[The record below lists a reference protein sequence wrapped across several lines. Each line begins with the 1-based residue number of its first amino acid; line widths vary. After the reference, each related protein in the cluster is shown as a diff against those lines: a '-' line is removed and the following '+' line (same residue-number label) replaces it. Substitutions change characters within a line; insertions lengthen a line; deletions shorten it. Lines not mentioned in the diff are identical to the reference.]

1 MIPIIATRSY
11 ELVRNRIAQILATE
25 LPNQATLHS
34 DAGLNADVFIDR
46 IVPLHDEE
54 MPLIN
59 IVMGSGNWDNF
70 TRFKQ
75 DGTYSYNIDI
85 YTKSSGTST
94 EMGDVLS
101 MNKLQ
106 KLAGVVQGILMHP
119 QYITLSFAAPFIEHT
134 EVNSITMGIP
144 NNTLDASNVTQ
155 ARLTFVVRVPES
167 ETANTPLDIAGWS
180 TQVKLGLTDK
190 GYIYSGDNIPIPDPV
205 CEVLTFVYNSDN
217 TLLVSKTVSDTD
229 NVIVAPD
236 ITVTDSDGTTYN
248 SPSGVDV
255 VCTASG
261 GTAIVTNSNATYNNT
276 VDGGDTLV
284 LADVNNVDSDGTIV
298 PTPAM
303 IPFVCTLQDNTITA
317 SLPFI
322 GTDDTCKTMFQ
333 SAGVTTYSTL
343 INSSNIGALTYS
355 TDGIT
360 YSAFS
365 LPFTPIVS
373 TAYWFKRSSNTTTGN
388 YTISD

>member
-1 MIPIIATRSY
+1 MIPIISTRAY

-25 LPNQATLHS
+25 LPNQAVLHS

-75 DGTYSYNIDI
+75 DGTYTYNVDI
-85 YTKSSGTST
+85 YTKSAGTST

-155 ARLTFVVRVPES
+155 ARLTFVVRVPET

-190 GYIYSGDNIPIPDPV
+190 GYLYSGDAPIIPDPV
-205 CEVLTFVYNSDN
+205 CEVLTFVYNTDN
-217 TLLVSKTVSDTD
+217 TLLVSKTVSDND
-229 NVIVAPD
+229 NTIITPD
-236 ITVTDSDGTTYN
+236 ITVTDSDGSTSTV
-248 SPSGVDV
+248 PSGVDI
-255 VCTASG
+255 VCTPGG
-261 GTAIVTNSNATYNNT
+261 GTANVTNSDGTYNDT
-276 VDGGDTLV
+276 VNGGDTLV
-284 LADVNNVDSDGTIV
+284 LNDINNVQSNGVVV
-298 PTPAM
+298 PTPAQT
-303 IPFVCTLQDNTITA
+303 PFVCDSTITA
-317 SLPFI
+317 SLPFV
-322 GTDDTCKTMFQ
+322 GTDTDCKTIFEA
-333 SAGVTTYSTL
+333 SGVTTFTTL
-343 INSSNIGALTYS
+343 VNSSNVGSISYS
-355 TDGIT
+355 TDGVT
-360 YSAFS
+360 FVAFS
-365 LPFTPIVS
+365 LPFTPVS
-373 TAYWFKRSSNTTTGN
+373 GTVYYFKRTTALINGN
-388 YTISD
+388 YSISD